1 MPKEIRIPF
10 TQIRIGRFLFLL
22 ISILL
27 MFTLRPF
34 LEGFVGINLLMGIFV
49 SAVFLSGIY
58 AVSQKKNVF
67 YISLIIAA
75 PALILP
81 WSKYF
86 VTDPS
91 FLLAG
96 KIFGAV
102 FYTFMVFIMLNYLFS
117 EKEITADIIIGA
129 ICAYFLIGLMWASFF
144 TILEIF
150 QPGSFKIP
158 EHSGAGLSYFSYY
171 SFVTITT
178 LGYGDITPITAP
190 ARSLSILEAIMGQL
204 YVTILIA
211 RLVAIHISQSM
222 QRK

>member
-10 TQIRIGRFLFLL
+10 TQLRIGRFLFLL

-27 MFTLRPF
+27 MFILRPF
-34 LEGFVGINLLMGIFV
+34 LEGFVGVSLLVDIFV
-49 SAVFLSGIY
+49 SVVLLSGIY

-75 PALILP
+75 PALILS
-81 WSKYF
+81 WARYF
-86 VTDPS
+86 VTVSS
-91 FLLAG
+91 FFLVG
-96 KIFGAV
+96 KIFAAV
-102 FYTFMVFIMLNYLFS
+102 FYIFMVFIILNYLFN
-117 EKEITADIIIGA
+117 EKEITSDVIIGA
-129 ICAYFLIGLMWASFF
+129 ICVYLLIGLMWASFF
-144 TILEIF
+144 TILESV

-158 EHSGAGLSYFSYY
+158 EGLGVGLSHFSYY

-190 ARSLSILEAIMGQL
+190 ARSLSLLAAIMGQL
-204 YVTILIA
+204 YLAILLA
-211 RLVAIHISQSM
+211 RLVGIHISQSM